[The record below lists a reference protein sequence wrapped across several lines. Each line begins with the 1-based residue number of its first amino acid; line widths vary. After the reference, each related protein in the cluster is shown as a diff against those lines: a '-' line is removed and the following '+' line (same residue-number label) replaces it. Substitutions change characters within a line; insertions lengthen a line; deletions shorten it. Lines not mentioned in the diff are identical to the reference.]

1 MEQLS
6 TVDGDVRSIGR
17 CRIVDGAGAI
27 AIEGL
32 QIDHGEIARVQ
43 PRFIQEFNAYGE
55 HHQLPA
61 YQRTKSRTPALAYQ

>member
-17 CRIVDGAGAI
+17 CRVVDGTGAI

-32 QIDHGEIARVQ
+32 QIDHGETARVQ
-43 PRFIQEFNAYGE
+43 PRFIQEFNAYSE
-55 HHQLPA
+55 HDQHP
-61 YQRTKSRTPALAYQ
+61 TK